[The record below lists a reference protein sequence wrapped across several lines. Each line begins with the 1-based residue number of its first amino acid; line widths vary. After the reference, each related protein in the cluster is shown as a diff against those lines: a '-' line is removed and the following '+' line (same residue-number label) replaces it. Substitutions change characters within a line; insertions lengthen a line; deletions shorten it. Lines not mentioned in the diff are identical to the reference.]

1 MRRFRRFGTIR
12 NVHQRT
18 IEAPAQDVGAL
29 LDRLSSPD
37 DPLWPAPA
45 WPPMRFDRPLGV
57 GADGGHGF
65 VRYRVT
71 SYEPGRRARF
81 DFHPP
86 MSGHHEFVVEPLGP
100 ERCRL
105 RHTLELKRRGPMALG
120 WALAVRW
127 MHDTVV
133 EEILDNAERAATGTA
148 TPPVRWSP
156 WVRLLHRFMWE
167 RAAAGDLPTGARLAR
182 TSFER
187 TDYSDAWRMTVH
199 PGMPR
204 DPESWR
210 GVLRGAS
217 FPVVGREGGEVLL
230 GEDAGHLDFRASIL
244 VDDCHVTLSTVV
256 RIHNWRGRLYW
267 AVVQRVHPFMARS
280 MLRRIHRRLALTA
293 PSAAERAQPA
303 LVPAAAE
310 GS

>member
-1 MRRFRRFGTIR
+1 MRRFRTIR
-12 NVHQRT
+12 NVHERT
-18 IEAPAQDVGAL
+18 IEAPAQVVGAL
-29 LDRLSSPD
+29 LDRLSSAD
-37 DPLWPAPA
+37 DPVWPAPA
-45 WPPMRFDRPLGV
+45 WSPMRFDRPLGV

-65 VRYRVT
+65 IRYRVT
-71 SYEPGRRARF
+71 AYEPGRRARF
-81 DFHPP
+81 DFTPP
-86 MSGHHEFVVEPLGP
+86 MSGHHECVIEPVGR

-105 RHTLELKRRGPMALG
+105 RHTLELERRGPMVLC

-127 MHDTVV
+127 MHDTVI
-133 EEILDNAERAATGTA
+133 EELFDNVERAATGTA
-148 TPPVRWSP
+148 GSPVRWSP
-156 WVRLLHRFMWE
+156 WVRLLHRLMWE
-167 RAAAGDLPTGARLAR
+167 RAAACDLPAGARLAR
-182 TSFER
+182 VAFER
-187 TDYSDAWRMTVH
+187 THYSDAWRMTMR

-244 VDDCHVTLSTVV
+244 VDDRQVTLSTVV

-267 AVVQRVHPFMARS
+267 AVVKRVHPFMART

-293 PSAAERAQPA
+293 PSAAERAPSA
-303 LVPAAAE
+303 PVPAAPQ

>member
-1 MRRFRRFGTIR
+1 MRRFRVIR
-12 NVHQRT
+12 NVHSRT
-18 IEAPAQDVGAL
+18 IEAPAQAVGAL
-29 LDRLSSPD
+29 LDRLSSPH

-71 SYEPGRRARF
+71 AYEPGRRVRF
-81 DFHPP
+81 TFHPP
-86 MSGHHEFVVEPLGP
+86 MSGHHEFVVEPLGR

-105 RHTLELKRRGPMALG
+105 RHTLELQRGGPMALG
-120 WALAVRW
+120 WAPAVRW

-133 EEILDNAERAATGTA
+133 EEVFDNAERATTGTA
-148 TPPVRWSP
+148 TAPVRWSP
-156 WVRLLHRFMWE
+156 WVRLLHRLTWE
-167 RAAAGDLPTGARLAR
+167 KATAGDLPAGARLAR
-182 TSFER
+182 AAFGR
-187 TDYSDAWRMTVH
+187 VDHSDAFRMPLR

-244 VDDCHVTLSTVV
+244 VDDGHVTLGTVV
-256 RIHNWRGRLYW
+256 RIHNRRGRWYW
-267 AVVQRVHPFMARS
+267 AAVRRVHPFMART
-280 MLRRIHRRLALTA
+280 MLRRTHRRLALAA
-293 PSAAERAQPA
+293 PAAAERARPA
-303 LVPAAAE
+303 PVPAVPR
-310 GS
+310 GR

>member
-1 MRRFRRFGTIR
+1 MRRFRTIR
-12 NVHQRT
+12 NVHERT
-18 IEAPAQDVGAL
+18 IEAPAQAVGAL
-29 LDRLSSPD
+29 LDRLSSPQ
-37 DPLWPAPA
+37 DPIWPSPA

-71 SYEPGRRARF
+71 AHEPGRRIRF
-81 DFHPP
+81 DFNPP
-86 MSGHHEFVVEPLGP
+86 VSGHHEFVIEPLAP
-100 ERCRL
+100 ERCL
-105 RHTLELKRRGPMALG
+105 VRHTLQLQRRGRMAVR

-133 EEILDNAERAATGTA
+133 EEVFDNAARAATGTA
-148 TPPVRWSP
+148 VSPARWSP
-156 WVRLLHRFMWE
+156 WVRLLHRVTWP
-167 RAAAGDLPTGARLAR
+167 RATAGDLPTGARLVRAD
-182 TSFER
+182 FAR
-187 TDYSDAWRMTVH
+187 TDYSDAWRMPMR

-230 GEDAGHLDFRASIL
+230 GEDAGHLDFRASIH
-244 VDDCHVTLSTVV
+244 VDDGQVTLSTIV

-267 AVVQRVHPFMARS
+267 AAVERVHPFMART

-293 PSAAERAQPA
+293 PSAAGRAQPA
-303 LVPAAAE
+303 SLSAARQ
-310 GS
+310 GG